1 MLYQLRWRKK
11 KVNGFI
17 IPPTYYKNS
26 SFSIVEEVQKPTEKV
41 EQIETKTETKEVPK
55 PIVESNLKSFSEF
68 SISSIKSK
76 KEFIDSQKENTEVKV
91 EEILPTEKFTEIQM
105 LSFWFEYADDLQK
118 KGLRIME
125 ALLRVSDPKLVDL
138 KIVYEVP
145 NLGSKNDFEANKT
158 PFLNYLKRKLN
169 NHSVEIEVI
178 VNEVMKA
185 KTAFTPM
192 EKFERLNDINPSV
205 ALLRKVFNLEI

>member
-125 ALLRVSDPKLVDL
+125 ALLRVSDPKLIDL
-138 KIVYEVP
+138 KIIYEVP